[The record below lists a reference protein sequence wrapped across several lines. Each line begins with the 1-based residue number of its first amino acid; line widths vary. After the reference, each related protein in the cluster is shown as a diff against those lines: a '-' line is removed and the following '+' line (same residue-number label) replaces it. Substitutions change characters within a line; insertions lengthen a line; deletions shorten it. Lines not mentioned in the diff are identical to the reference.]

1 MPGGHRY
8 RWSSFRPGK
17 GGQQGP
23 WTRILEGTRIRQT
36 KKGQEVQ
43 GAFSSGPRAN
53 EFMKATLCRYAGYAP
68 RHNHA
73 ISEPPGRS
81 PSAVGIAS
89 RFLGVFSFRYLSVS
103 NLWHLGHGEPVRPL
117 SPLDSTEGFEH
128 ETSLA
133 AGDAMG
139 LRIQKMTSK
148 SRQWSPM

>member
-1 MPGGHRY
+1 
-8 RWSSFRPGK
+8 
-17 GGQQGP
+17 
-23 WTRILEGTRIRQT
+23 
-36 KKGQEVQ
+36 
-43 GAFSSGPRAN
+43 
-53 EFMKATLCRYAGYAP
+53 MKATLCRYAGYAP

-139 LRIQKMTSK
+139 LRIQEMTSK
-148 SRQWSPM
+148 SRQ